1 MKLED
6 RVAIVTGGGR
16 GIGRAIALA
25 LAKEG
30 SDVVVVARTVSEI
43 EEVAAEARRMGRR
56 SLAIPADVVQK
67 EQVQNMVQ
75 KTLDEFGTV
84 DILVNNAGTAIHN
97 YLVDIREED
106 WDVTMA
112 INLKGVFL
120 CSQAVFPIMIE
131 KRYGHIINISSGAG
145 KGAGPR
151 YATYST
157 SKFGLMGF
165 TQAIAAEGRPYN
177 VKVAA
182 ICPGPVA
189 TRLRAGNHP
198 NDVPEKL
205 MQPQD
210 IADVALFLVTQPDKT
225 YIPEVMVRAMLM

>member
-1 MKLED
+1 MKLKG
-6 RVAIVTGGGR
+6 RVAIVTGSGR
-16 GIGRAIALA
+16 GIGKAIALTFA
-25 LAKEG
+25 REG
-30 SDVVVVARTVSEI
+30 ADVVVVARTVSEI
-43 EEVAAEARRMGRR
+43 EEVVAEARRMGGRA
-56 SLAIPADVVQK
+56 LAIPCDVVQK
-67 EQVQNMVQ
+67 AQVQNMVQ
-75 KTLDEFGTV
+75 KTLNEFGTV

-112 INLKGVFL
+112 LNLKGVFL
-120 CSQAVFPIMIE
+120 CSQAVFPVMME

-145 KGAGPR
+145 KHAGQR

-165 TQAIAAEGRPYN
+165 TEAIAAEGRQHN
-177 VKVAA
+177 IKVAA

-198 NDVPEKL
+198 NDVPERL

-210 IADVALFLVTQPDKT
+210 IADAALFLVTQPDKT
-225 YIPEVMVRAMLM
+225 HIPEVIVRAMLM

>member
-1 MKLED
+1 MKLKD
-6 RVAIVTGGGR
+6 KVAIVTGSGR
-16 GIGRAIALA
+16 GIGKAIALA
-25 LAKEG
+25 FAKEG
-30 SDVVVVARTVSEI
+30 ADVVIVARTVSEI
-43 EEVAAEARRMGRR
+43 EEVAAEARKMGRR
-56 SLAIPADVVQK
+56 ALAIPTDVVQK
-67 EQVQNMVQ
+67 DQVHNTVQ
-75 KTLDEFGTV
+75 KTLNEFGTV

-112 INLKGVFL
+112 LNLKGVFL
-120 CSQAVFPIMIE
+120 CSQAVFPIMMA
-131 KRYGHIINISSGAG
+131 KRDGHIINISSGAG
-145 KGAGPR
+145 KGAGPS
-151 YATYST
+151 YATYSA

-177 VKVAA
+177 IKVAA

-189 TRLRAGNHP
+189 TSLRAGNHP

-210 IADVALFLVTQPDKT
+210 IAEVALFLVTQPEKA
-225 YIPEVMVRAMLM
+225 YIPEVIVRTMLM